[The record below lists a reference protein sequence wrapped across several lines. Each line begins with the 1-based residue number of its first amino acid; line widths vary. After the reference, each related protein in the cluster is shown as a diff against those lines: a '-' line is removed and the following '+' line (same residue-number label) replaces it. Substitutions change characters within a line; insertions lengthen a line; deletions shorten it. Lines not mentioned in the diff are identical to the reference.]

1 MQNDI
6 RRYKRQIEGYSS
18 LFLKAVIIID
28 MCSGGRV
35 VKTMKNVLLGFMH
48 YIP

>member
-1 MQNDI
+1 MMYVD
-6 RRYKRQIEGYSS
+6 RKDKYSATQS
-18 LFLKAVIIID
+18 LSKSSD
-28 MCSGGRV
+28 YMCSGGRV